1 MRRAM
6 TAALDLVRREAG
18 EDLMEYGLLAA
29 LIAVVAVAAVTMLG
43 QQINAVLW
51 QTIANNF

>member
-6 TAALDLVRREAG
+6 TAAGDLVRREAG

-29 LIAVVAVAAVTMLG
+29 LIAVVAVAAVTTLG
-43 QQINAVLW
+43 RQIDAVLW
-51 QTIANNF
+51 QTIAHNF